1 MSTVG
6 LILAAS
12 LSSFSSPPDADSS
25 DPNADAPVIIVTPA
39 ATTSPPPAPAIPD
52 WGPQADVE
60 VSHPAGEPPGN
71 RVPMAPP
78 AFHYKP
84 RAPMMGI
91 GLMIGS
97 AVVFGVGLSSRVG
110 QVDTAVSNCRSWS
123 TGGGGGGSG
132 SVTWS
137 GDGFASRTQCFN
149 HFDSPGTDGGDLF
162 VGAAYGSSMVLTMIG
177 AGALGQHQA
186 WQSVHGDLKVR
197 RPLSRYVFGAIF
209 TGLGIAS
216 IGAHYALIYA
226 NSQNPCT
233 SWECNVQRR
242 ALWIAASDGGAFMI
256 NTGLGLFSWAGH
268 YRRNLERYQ
277 RMQWSVLP
285 GATPGSLG
293 ATAALRF

>member
-12 LSSFSSPPDADSS
+12 LSSFSSPPDAD
-25 DPNADAPVIIVTPA
+25 PNADAPVIIVAPATTPA
-39 ATTSPPPAPAIPD
+39 PAPAPAPAIPD

-60 VSHPAGEPPGN
+60 VSHPTGQPPSN
-71 RVPMAPP
+71 RVAMAPP
-78 AFHYKP
+78 AFYKP
-84 RAPMMGI
+84 RPPMMGI

-97 AVVFGVGLSSRVG
+97 AVAFGVGLSSRVG
-110 QVDTAVSNCRSWS
+110 QVDTAVSNCR
-123 TGGGGGGSG
+123 G
-132 SVTWS
+132 WS

-209 TGLGIAS
+209 AGLGIAS
-216 IGAHYALIYA
+216 IGAHYALIFA

-256 NTGLGLFSWAGH
+256 NTGLGLFSWAGN

-277 RMQWSVLP
+277 RLQWSVLP
-285 GATPGSLG
+285 GATQGSLG
-293 ATAALRF
+293 ATAAFRF